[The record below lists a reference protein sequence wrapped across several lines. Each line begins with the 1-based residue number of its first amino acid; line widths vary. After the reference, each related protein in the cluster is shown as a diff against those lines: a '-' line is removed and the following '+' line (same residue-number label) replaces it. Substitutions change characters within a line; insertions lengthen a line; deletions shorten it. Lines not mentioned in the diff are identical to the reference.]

1 MLKIKNDVLNKI
13 IAHSRA
19 ELPIEACG
27 YLAEKDGVINKH
39 FELTNMDKSD
49 EHFSMDPAEQ
59 FGAVRESRRIG
70 MTIRAVYH
78 SHPATPARPSEE
90 DIKLAYDPLI
100 SYVIISLKEQEPMVR
115 SFIIENGEVSN
126 EEIVIV

>member
-1 MLKIKNDVLNKI
+1 MLKIKSDILAKI

-39 FELTNMDKSD
+39 FELTNLDKSD

-59 FGAVRESRRIG
+59 FSAIRESRQSG

-90 DIKLAYDPLI
+90 DIRLAHDPDI
-100 SYVIISLKEQEPMVR
+100 SYVIISLKKQEPMVT
-115 SFIIENGEVSN
+115 SFTIRNGEISN